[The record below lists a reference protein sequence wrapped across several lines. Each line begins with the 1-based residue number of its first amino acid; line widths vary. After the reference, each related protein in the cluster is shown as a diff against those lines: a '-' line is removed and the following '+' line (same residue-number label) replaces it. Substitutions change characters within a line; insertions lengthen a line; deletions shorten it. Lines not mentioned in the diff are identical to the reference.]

1 MMKDQIR
8 NFINNELSLMG
19 ENIVSGS
26 KENLENRQF
35 NLFHGFSNDGRD
47 IVKYMALGR
56 SFDSQLGNRLQRI
69 AMYIARL
76 NFGVENVPNYVFLK
90 ADKTLRKILLWKFSL
105 PDELDIRHDE
115 IGFNVYKT
123 QCYYK
128 AENKDDC
135 VNQILKLNEDVLKGL
150 IKEQFGIE
158 TFAKKES
165 KEILKREMQN
175 YRDSFKNL
183 IIEMSFDCDDE
194 VILDRVENIP
204 KVIPVDLL
212 YFSDASSVSVYEIKA
227 GGDLDSKNCE
237 INADEV
243 IDNLECFSFVPNV
256 NSYFATCYNNRGEHD
271 PNTYQETDGV
281 IYRGQRP
288 VGGIFNIYEKINR
301 KTGTK
306 TWADMRNRI
315 LVGSKFWEK
324 ILPDNISFS
333 EFMQIYNDEFI
344 SSGLEQKLKDIQYE

>member
-1 MMKDQIR
+1 MREQIR
-8 NFINNELSLMG
+8 EFINNELSMMG
-19 ENIVSGS
+19 DNIVSGS
-26 KENLENRQF
+26 KENLENRQY

-69 AMYIARL
+69 VMFIARL
-76 NFGVENVPNYVFLK
+76 NYGVENVPNYVFLK
-90 ADKTLRKILLWKFSL
+90 SDKSLRKIFLWKFSL
-105 PDELDIRHDE
+105 PDELDIRYDE

-128 AENKDDC
+128 AEDKVDC
-135 VNQILKLNEDVLKGL
+135 VNQIIKLNADVLKGL
-150 IKEQFGIE
+150 IKEKFGIE
-158 TFAKKES
+158 SFTKKES
-165 KEILKREMQN
+165 KEILQREMLN
-175 YRDSFKNL
+175 YKNSFENL
-183 IIEMSFDCDDE
+183 IVEMIFNCDDE
-194 VILDRVENIP
+194 VLLDRVQNIP

-212 YFSDASSVSVYEIKA
+212 YFSDDASVSLYEIKA

-243 IDNLECFSFVPNV
+243 IDNLECFSFIPNV
-256 NSYFATCYNNRGEHD
+256 NSYFATCYNNRGEYD
-271 PNTYQETDGV
+271 PDTYQETDGV
-281 IYRGQRP
+281 IYKGQRP

-301 KTGTK
+301 KTGTR

-324 ILPDNISFS
+324 ILPNDISFS
-333 EFMQIYNDEFI
+333 EFMHIYNDEFI
-344 SSGLEQKLKDIQYE
+344 SSGLESKLKDIQYE